1 MNPASES
8 AGRKKLAWAAVAL
21 VILALCAALYLWSN
35 RAGVFAGKVA
45 PLEKLTIAIG
55 TTPVSAMVYVAL
67 DQGYFSREGLEVSL
81 QSFPSGQDALKAA
94 LGGKTDLAISVE
106 TPIMQTIMEGAKLY
120 ILATIGD
127 SELGSAV
134 VARKDKGISAPSDL
148 KGKTIGVPVGTHSDY
163 FFDTFLHFY
172 DIPRNQTKIVGV
184 RPTEMNRAIQG
195 GAVDAV
201 AIWDPY
207 ASQIEGE
214 LGPKAQTFRTAGL
227 YRATW
232 NMVASQE
239 FVVKKPETVKRILRA
254 LVKSGRFILEHRD
267 EAIRITA
274 GQLALEQRLLA
285 ALWNNYYFRTVLDQA
300 LVNNLE
306 DEARWAIA
314 RKLVKQTTVP
324 NFLESI
330 YVNGLKAVYPEA
342 VTIGR

>member
-1 MNPASES
+1 MNPTNGS
-8 AGRKKLAWAAVAL
+8 AGRGKLAWAAVVL
-21 VILALCAALYLWSN
+21 VILALCAALYLWSG
-35 RAGVFAGKVA
+35 RTGIFAGKVG
-45 PLEKLTIAIG
+45 PLERLTIAIG

-67 DQGYFSREGLEVSL
+67 DQGYFAGEGLDVSL

-94 LGGKTDLAISVE
+94 LEGKTDLAISVE
-106 TPIMQTIMEGAKLY
+106 TPVMQAVMEGAKLY

-134 VARKDKGISAPSDL
+134 VARKDRAILQPTDL
-148 KGKTIGVPVGTHSDY
+148 RGKTIGVPVGTHSDY

-184 RPTEMNRAIQG
+184 RPNEMSRAIRD

-207 ASQIEGE
+207 ASQIQGE
-214 LGPKAQTFRTAGL
+214 LGPNAQTFRTAGL

-239 FVVKKPETVKRILRA
+239 FVVRKPETAKRILRA
-254 LVKSGRFILEHRD
+254 LVKSGHFILEHRD

-274 GQLALEQRLLA
+274 SQLALEQGLLT
-285 ALWNNYYFRTVLDQA
+285 ALWKNYYFRTVLDQA
-300 LVNNLE
+300 LINSLE

-314 RKLVKQTTVP
+314 RNLVKHATIP

-330 YVNGLKAVYPEA
+330 YVDGLRAVYPEA
-342 VTIGR
+342 VTIAR

>member
-1 MNPASES
+1 MNPAS
-8 AGRKKLAWAAVAL
+8 GRPGRGRLAWAAVVL
-21 VILALCAALYLWSN
+21 VILALCAAFYLWSS
-35 RAGVFAGKVA
+35 RAGIFAGKGA
-45 PLEKLTIAIG
+45 PPETLTIAIG

-67 DQGYFSREGLEVSL
+67 DQGYFSGEGLDVSL

-94 LGGKTDLAISVE
+94 LEGRTDVAISVE
-106 TPIMQTIMEGAKLY
+106 TPIMQTVMEGAKLY

-134 VARKDKGISAPSDL
+134 VARKDRGISAPSDL
-148 KGKTIGVPVGTHSDY
+148 KGKTIGVPIGTHSDY

-172 DIPRNQTKIVGV
+172 GIPRNRTKVVGV
-184 RPTEMNRAIQG
+184 RPNEMNRAIQD

-207 ASQIEGE
+207 ASQIQGE
-214 LGPKAQTFRTAGL
+214 LGQNAEMFRAVGL

-239 FVVKKPETVKRILRA
+239 FVVREPETVKRILRA

-274 GQLALEQRLLA
+274 SQLGLEQRLLE
-285 ALWNNYYFRTVLDQA
+285 ALWKNYYFRTVLDQA
-300 LVNNLE
+300 LINNLE
-306 DEARWAIA
+306 DEARWAIE
-314 RKLVKQTTVP
+314 RNLVKRATIP
-324 NFLESI
+324 NFLDSI